1 MSIIFLFCILFILN
15 FYTVFALPLFIRFV
29 YDQITWICLY
39 ICFIFACFC
48 FFCMHYKELF
58 VCLWFKFCTYLTC
71 SWLCSGA
78 WFYDGFL
85 IKRRKR
91 NSYTRRQN
99 KINSLFVLSGTSRP
113 VVCFKAGTIDGTSS
127 TPCSMARIL
136 FRYLK

>member
-1 MSIIFLFCILFILN
+1 MFTIKLLG
-15 FYTVFALPLFIRFV
+15 
-29 YDQITWICLY
+29 
-39 ICFIFACFC
+39 FACTFVLFLLHFA

-58 VCLWFKFCTYLTC
+58 VCLWFKFCTYFTC
-71 SWLCSGA
+71 SWLCCGG

-136 FRYLK
+136 FRYLKWRKWFYQYLYAPLFKTTNYRLGRS